1 MKKARVRDYIFL
13 HAIFLFYCLGTVLT
27 KYSANYPVFSEEY
40 LTIWSLRIP
49 LPTWEFLLLFCA
61 KMLILVIYAVLWRE
75 ALKRFTL
82 TGAYIQK
89 TVTVIWGLL
98 IGILLFQET
107 LTPQKVVGAVI
118 IMGGLILAVE
128 EHE

>member
-1 MKKARVRDYIFL
+1 MKKARLRDYLFL
-13 HAIFLFYCLGTVLT
+13 HGIFLFYCLGTVLT
-27 KYSANYPVFSEEY
+27 KYSARF
-40 LTIWSLRIP
+40 P
-49 LPTWEFLLLFCA
+49 LISWEFILLYGA
-61 KMLILVIYAVLWRE
+61 KMLILMIYAVLWRE

-107 LTPQKVVGAVI
+107 LTPQKVIGAVI

-128 EHE
+128 EKQTPEEKQAAEENHE